1 MRKDKLIGTEG
12 FSRRFMLTSGSFLA
26 GAGLP
31 GGGAAVAKAQLASGT
46 APLVFRV
53 ADFGAVPDG
62 RTMNTAAFERALKAC
77 SAAGGGIVYVGPGE
91 YLTGPIQLP
100 SATALYLAPGA
111 VVKGSPRLE
120 DYPVEPKRISGES
133 DRAGLVTARDATNVA
148 ILGSGILDGNSV
160 PFHQTEK
167 IKGGRDWDSRFTRQ
181 KGEFMSP
188 KYGTETGPWDHGPR
202 PGNLVRFINCRKALL
217 SGVTIQNS
225 PTWTIQFHGCEDVYV
240 DGLNINSLGSGRR
253 VPNDDGID
261 LRESR
266 DIRISDCNIQTGD
279 DCIAV
284 FGSRNVTV
292 ANCTLASRSAG
303 IRVGY
308 AAGDIRNCTFQNL
321 VIDSNCGLK
330 VNVRSNGSVEDV
342 LFSNIILRTGLITGH
357 WWGKGEPVNVSA
369 VPMRSGTELGRIRR
383 VRFHNILAESENAF
397 LIYGSPES
405 VIEDIL
411 VADCK
416 LHLRNSKLQP
426 SYGGNFDLRGAA
438 DLSKALF
445 EHDIPGLFFRHVR
458 GLRVRGFQLSWDDS
472 LPEFFSHG
480 IEGEEFEDV
489 VLQGFEGRQARS
501 GARAAIALRSGKGIS
516 IRDCVA
522 QQGCGTF
529 LSMDQ
534 VSGQRLFVNN
544 DLTLAQRAFDPAT
557 HGFTLSGN
565 RMPEGG
571 QGESGS

>member
-1 MRKDKLIGTEG
+1 MRKHQSIVTNGLT
-12 FSRRFMLTSGSFLA
+12 RRLMFTGGSLLA
-26 GAGLP
+26 AAGLP
-31 GGGAAVAKAQLASGT
+31 RGSAAAVNAPLASGS
-46 APLVFRV
+46 ASPVFNV
-53 ADFGAVPDG
+53 AEFGAAPDG
-62 RTMNTAAFERALKAC
+62 KTMNTAAFERALQAC
-77 SAAGGGIVYVGPGE
+77 AAAGGGVVYVGPGE
-91 YLTGPIQLP
+91 YLTAPIQLP
-100 SATALYLAPGA
+100 SATVFYLAPGA

-120 DYPVEPKRISGES
+120 DYPVETKRISGES
-133 DRAGLVTARDATNVA
+133 DRAGLVTARDAENVA
-148 ILGSGILDGNSV
+148 IIGGGTLDGNSI

-181 KGEFMSP
+181 KGEYMSP
-188 KYGTETGPWDHGPR
+188 KYGTEAGPWDHGPR
-202 PGNLVRFINCRKALL
+202 PGNLVRFINCRKVLL
-217 SGVTIQNS
+217 SGVTVQNS
-225 PTWTIQFHGCEDVYV
+225 PTWTIQFHGCEDVSIH
-240 DGLNINSLGSGRR
+240 GLNINSHASGRR

-330 VNVRSNGSVEDV
+330 VNVRGSGSVEDV
-342 LFSNIILRTGLITGH
+342 LFSNFVLRTGLITGH

-369 VPMRSGTELGRIRR
+369 VPMRAGTELGRIRR
-383 VRFHNILAESENAF
+383 VWFQNILADSENAF

-405 VIEDIL
+405 VIEDVL

-416 LHLRNSKLQP
+416 LHLRNSKLQL

-438 DLSKALF
+438 DLSQALF
-445 EHDIPGLFFRHVR
+445 EHDIPGLYFRHVR
-458 GLRVRGFQLSWDDS
+458 GLRVRGFQLTWDDT
-472 LPEFFSHG
+472 LPEFFTHG
-480 IEGEEFEDV
+480 IEGEEFQDV
-489 VLQGFEGRQARS
+489 VLQGFEGRQAKT
-501 GARAAIALRSGKGIS
+501 GNRAAIALRNGRGIS

-522 QQGCGTF
+522 HQGCGTF
-529 LSMDQ
+529 LTMERVYD
-534 VSGQRLFVNN
+534 QRLFVNN
-544 DLTLAQRAFDPAT
+544 DLTLARRAFDPP
-557 HGFTLSGN
+557 GYNFTLSGN
-565 RMPEGG
+565 RMPGAG
-571 QGESGS
+571 A